1 MPKNK
6 SDIKTRPS
14 KTNPI
19 NDGVKNAK
27 KQQNL
32 EAKEICQ
39 QALKSLKTHLNNA
52 QKSLSRDRLFLILY
66 LFSYANSYTDRF

>member
-32 EAKEICQ
+32 EAKVNIPTGTKKPENTP
-39 QALKSLKTHLNNA
+39 K
-52 QKSLSRDRLFLILY
+52 
-66 LFSYANSYTDRF
+66 